1 MTENG
6 TNKNQQKLN
15 TGERF
20 ALTGHCL
27 IAAGGLLL
35 SMSQIVMIAS
45 SGKISDFGGCQPTSF
60 GRTPAHQNQNSYDG
74 LTANDYFRRG

>member
-1 MTENG
+1 MIENE
-6 TNKNQQKLN
+6 TNIKKLN

-45 SGKISDFGGCQPTSF
+45 SGKISDFAGCPPGGF
-60 GRTPAHQNQNSYDG
+60 GRSPPHQNQNSYES
-74 LTANDYFRRG
+74 LSANDYFRRG